1 MPFVIYERLMLRKPF
16 FHIRISATITSKL
29 LSIERPTMT
38 DSQPINPD
46 VNITDTT
53 NNNTDKNFNNSTD
66 KNLNNDINKNDDVLD
81 YLSVDDYDY
90 ELPDSLI
97 ARYPLAQRSASKLL
111 YVAKNNQKNT
121 DSQILDKQFSE
132 LPDLLNT
139 GDLIV
144 FNDTKVMKARLF
156 GQKDTGGKI
165 EVLIERLVE
174 LSDLDGATL
183 HLQTTDGATVSQEHI
198 ALCHVKASKAPKL
211 GQRLQIA
218 DGHMQ
223 AVMIG
228 RQDNLFILAFEA
240 SILPD
245 LERYGELP
253 IPPYFE
259 RHADATDNTRY
270 QTVFHDPAKLAS
282 VAAPTAS
289 LHFDELVLD
298 KLAAKGINTAFVTLH
313 VGAGTFAP
321 VKTDNLLNHTMHSEY
336 AHLPQTTAD
345 LINQT
350 HANGKQVIAI
360 GTTVTRVLETAYQ
373 KTAVNGQAL
382 SSWAGDTDIFIYPG
396 FKFGVIDKLFTNFHL
411 PKSTLL
417 MLVSAF
423 AGKAAI
429 EQAYQH
435 AINTEYRFFSY
446 GDAMLLDKKIQLQE

>member
-1 MPFVIYERLMLRKPF
+1 
-16 FHIRISATITSKL
+16 
-29 LSIERPTMT
+29 MT
-38 DSQPINPD
+38 DSQP
-46 VNITDTT
+46 VNLVTTCTDTA
-53 NNNTDKNFNNSTD
+53 D
-66 KNLNNDINKNDDVLD
+66 KNLDKSSVKNTNKMLD
-81 YLSVDDYDY
+81 KNAETLEYLSVDDYDY

-111 YVAKNNQKNT
+111 YLATNQQKDS
-121 DSQILDKQFSE
+121 DSQIIDKQFSE
-132 LPDLLNT
+132 LPDLLNA

-165 EVLIERLVE
+165 EVLIERLVNI
-174 LSDLDGATL
+174 SDLDSTV
-183 HLQTTDGATVSQEHI
+183 LQLETTDGKSIDQEHI

-211 GQRLQIA
+211 GQRLEIA

-223 AVMIG
+223 AVVIG
-228 RQDNLFILAFEA
+228 RQENLFILAFEA
-240 SILPD
+240 PILPD

-289 LHFDELVLD
+289 LHFDKFVLD
-298 KLAAKGINTAFVTLH
+298 KLAAKGIHTAFVTLH

-336 AHLPQTTAD
+336 AHLPQVTAD

-396 FKFGVIDKLFTNFHL
+396 FRFGVIDKLLTNFHL

-423 AGKAAI
+423 AGKAPI

-435 AINTEYRFFSY
+435 AINNYYRFFSY
-446 GDAMLLDKKIQLQE
+446 GDTMLLDKKIKA

>member
-1 MPFVIYERLMLRKPF
+1 
-16 FHIRISATITSKL
+16 
-29 LSIERPTMT
+29 MT
-38 DSQPINPD
+38 APQLQNLDNPS
-46 VNITDTT
+46 NITT
-53 NNNTDKNFNNSTD
+53 SQ
-66 KNLNNDINKNDDVLD
+66 NDDVLE

-90 ELPDSLI
+90 ELPDQLI

-111 YVAKNNQKNT
+111 YVPANNNKDNV
-121 DSQILDKQFSE
+121 SQIEDKLFSE
-132 LPDLLNT
+132 LPELLNA

-165 EVLIERLVE
+165 EILIERLVS
-174 LSDLDGATL
+174 LSDLNS
-183 HLQTTDGATVSQEHI
+183 TDLEAVTSNPETIDMTIIAEKHI
-198 ALCHVKASKAPKL
+198 ALCHIKASKALKL
-211 GQRLQIA
+211 GQGLMLA
-218 DGHMQ
+218 DGHMNGM
-223 AVMIG
+223 MIG
-228 RQDNLFILAFEA
+228 RQENLFIVAFDA
-240 SILPD
+240 PILPN

-289 LHFDELVLD
+289 LHFDELVLE
-298 KLAAKGINTAFVTLH
+298 KLAAKGIQTAFVTLH

-336 AHLPQTTAD
+336 AHLPQATAE

-360 GTTVTRVLETAYQ
+360 GTTVTRVLESAYQ
-373 KTAVNGQAL
+373 QTAVDGQAL
-382 SSWAGDTDIFIYPG
+382 AGWSGDTDIFIYPG
-396 FKFGVIDKLFTNFHL
+396 FKFGVVDKLLTNFHL

-423 AGKAAI
+423 ATKKSI

-435 AINTEYRFFSY
+435 AIKSQYRFFSY
-446 GDAMLLDKKIQLQE
+446 GDAMLLDRQVD

>member
-1 MPFVIYERLMLRKPF
+1 
-16 FHIRISATITSKL
+16 
-29 LSIERPTMT
+29 MT
-38 DSQPINPD
+38 DSQP
-46 VNITDTT
+46 VNLDTTCTDTA
-53 NNNTDKNFNNSTD
+53 D
-66 KNLNNDINKNDDVLD
+66 KNLDKSSVKNTNKMLD
-81 YLSVDDYDY
+81 KNAETLEYLSVDDYDY

-111 YVAKNNQKNT
+111 YLATNQQKDS
-121 DSQILDKQFSE
+121 DSQIIDKQFSE
-132 LPDLLNT
+132 LPDLLNA

-165 EVLIERLVE
+165 EVLIERLVNI
-174 LSDLDGATL
+174 SDLDSTV
-183 HLQTTDGATVSQEHI
+183 LQLETTDGKSIDQEHI

-211 GQRLQIA
+211 GQRLEIA

-223 AVMIG
+223 AVVIG
-228 RQDNLFILAFEA
+228 RQENLFILAFEA
-240 SILPD
+240 LILPD

-289 LHFDELVLD
+289 LHFDKFVLD
-298 KLAAKGINTAFVTLH
+298 KLAAKGIHTAFVTLH

-336 AHLPQTTAD
+336 AHLPQVTAD

-396 FKFGVIDKLFTNFHL
+396 FRFGVIDKLLTNFHL

-429 EQAYQH
+429 EQAYQY
-435 AINTEYRFFSY
+435 AIDNQYRFFSY
-446 GDAMLLDKKIQLQE
+446 GDTMLLDKKIKA

>member
-1 MPFVIYERLMLRKPF
+1 
-16 FHIRISATITSKL
+16 
-29 LSIERPTMT
+29 MT
-38 DSQPINPD
+38 DSQPQNLD
-46 VNITDTT
+46 SHSLDTA
-53 NNNTDKNFNNSTD
+53 NQ
-66 KNLNNDINKNDDVLD
+66 NDDVLG

-90 ELPDSLI
+90 ELPDQLI

-111 YVAKNNQKNT
+111 YVTANNDNKNT
-121 DSQILDKQFSE
+121 VSQIEDKLFSE
-132 LPDLLNT
+132 LPELLNT

-144 FNDTKVMKARLF
+144 LNDTKVMKARLF

-165 EVLIERLVE
+165 EVLIERLVTLE
-174 LSDLDGATL
+174 DLNAAPSNLTDIDETL
-183 HLQTTDGATVSQEHI
+183 MTKKHL
-198 ALCHVKASKAPKL
+198 ALCHIKASKALKL
-211 GQRLQIA
+211 GQAFVLA
-218 DGHMQ
+218 DGQMNG
-223 AVMIG
+223 VMIG
-228 RQDNLFILAFEA
+228 RQENLFIVAFDA
-240 SILPD
+240 PILPD

-270 QTVFHDPAKLAS
+270 QTIFHDPAKLAS

-289 LHFDELVLD
+289 LHFDELVLE
-298 KLAAKGINTAFVTLH
+298 KLAAKGIQTAFVTLH

-336 AHLPQTTAD
+336 AHLPQATAD

-360 GTTVTRVLETAYQ
+360 GTTVTRVLESAYQ
-373 KTAVNGQAL
+373 QTAVNGQAL
-382 SSWAGDTDIFIYPG
+382 SGWSGDTDIFIYPG
-396 FKFGVIDKLFTNFHL
+396 FKFGVVDKLLTNFHL

-423 AGKAAI
+423 STKKAI

-435 AINTEYRFFSY
+435 AIKSEYRFFSY
-446 GDAMLLDKKIQLQE
+446 GDAMLLDRQID

>member
-1 MPFVIYERLMLRKPF
+1 
-16 FHIRISATITSKL
+16 
-29 LSIERPTMT
+29 MT
-38 DSQPINPD
+38 DSCTINSDATIP
-46 VNITDTT
+46 TDT
-53 NNNTDKNFNNSTD
+53 
-66 KNLNNDINKNDDVLD
+66 NKHNDVLD

-111 YVAKNNQKNT
+111 HLHA
-121 DSQILDKQFSE
+121 DKQNNNSNIEDRLFAE
-132 LPDLLNT
+132 FPDLLNA

-156 GQKDTGGKI
+156 GQKDTGGKV
-165 EVLIERLVE
+165 ETLIERLVA
-174 LSDLDGATL
+174 LADLDITTL
-183 HLQTTDGATVSQEHI
+183 HLESTDNAPVNIEHI

-211 GQRLQIA
+211 GQRLQFA
-218 DGHMQ
+218 DGQMT

-228 RQDNLFILAFEA
+228 RQDNLFILAFDA
-240 SILPD
+240 PILPH
-245 LERYGELP
+245 LELYGELP

-259 RHADATDNTRY
+259 RHADETDNTRY
-270 QTVFHDPAKLAS
+270 QTVFHDPTKLAS

-289 LHFDELVLD
+289 LHFDESVLS

-345 LINQT
+345 MINQT
-350 HANGKQVIAI
+350 HANGHKVIAI

-373 KTAVNGQAL
+373 KTAIDGQVL
-382 SSWAGDTDIFIYPG
+382 SSWSGDTDIFIYPG
-396 FKFGVIDKLFTNFHL
+396 FKFGVIDRLLTNFHL

-423 AGKAAI
+423 SGKASI
-429 EQAYQH
+429 ESAYQH
-435 AINTEYRFFSY
+435 AIKEQYRFFSY
-446 GDAMLLDKKIQLQE
+446 GDAMLLDRKYD

>member
-1 MPFVIYERLMLRKPF
+1 
-16 FHIRISATITSKL
+16 
-29 LSIERPTMT
+29 MT
-38 DSQPINPD
+38 DSQP
-46 VNITDTT
+46 VNLVTTCTDTA
-53 NNNTDKNFNNSTD
+53 D
-66 KNLNNDINKNDDVLD
+66 KNLDKSSVKNTNKMLD
-81 YLSVDDYDY
+81 KNAETLEYLSVDDYDY

-111 YVAKNNQKNT
+111 YLATNQQKDS
-121 DSQILDKQFSE
+121 DSQIIDKQFSE
-132 LPDLLNT
+132 LPDLLNA

-165 EVLIERLVE
+165 EVLIERLVNI
-174 LSDLDGATL
+174 SDLDSTV
-183 HLQTTDGATVSQEHI
+183 LQLETTDGKSIDQEHI
-198 ALCHVKASKAPKL
+198 ALCHVKASIAPKL
-211 GQRLQIA
+211 GQRLEIA

-223 AVMIG
+223 AVVIG
-228 RQDNLFILAFEA
+228 RQENLFILAFEA
-240 SILPD
+240 LILPD

-289 LHFDELVLD
+289 LHFDKFVLD
-298 KLAAKGINTAFVTLH
+298 KLAAKGIHTAFVTLH

-336 AHLPQTTAD
+336 AHLPQITAD

-396 FKFGVIDKLFTNFHL
+396 FRFGVIDKLLTNFHL

-423 AGKAAI
+423 AGKAPI

-435 AINTEYRFFSY
+435 AINNYYRFFSY
-446 GDAMLLDKKIQLQE
+446 GDAMLLDKKIKA

>member
-1 MPFVIYERLMLRKPF
+1 
-16 FHIRISATITSKL
+16 
-29 LSIERPTMT
+29 MT
-38 DSQPINPD
+38 DSEPQ
-46 VNITDTT
+46 TL
-53 NNNTDKNFNNSTD
+53 NNNSEITTSH
-66 KNLNNDINKNDDVLD
+66 NDDILE

-90 ELPDSLI
+90 ELPDQLI

-111 YVAKNNQKNT
+111 YLPANNVNRQVE
-121 DSQILDKQFSE
+121 DKLFSE
-132 LPDLLNT
+132 LPELLNA

-174 LSDLDGATL
+174 LSDLDGAAL

-198 ALCHVKASKAPKL
+198 ALCHVKASKALKL
-211 GQRLQIA
+211 GQGLVLA
-218 DGHMQ
+218 DGHMTG
-223 AVMIG
+223 VMIG
-228 RQDNLFILAFEA
+228 RQENLFILAFDTP
-240 SILPD
+240 ILPD

-289 LHFDELVLD
+289 LHFDDIVLE
-298 KLAAKGINTAFVTLH
+298 KLAAKGIQTAFVTLH

-321 VKTDNLLNHTMHSEY
+321 VKTENLLNHTMHSEY
-336 AHLPQTTAD
+336 AHLPQATAD

-373 KTAVNGQAL
+373 QTAVDGQPL
-382 SSWAGDTDIFIYPG
+382 SGWAGDTEIFIYPG
-396 FKFGVIDKLFTNFHL
+396 FEFGVVDKLLTNFHL

-423 AGKAAI
+423 ATKKSI
-429 EQAYQH
+429 EEAYQH
-435 AINTEYRFFSY
+435 AIESEYRFFSY
-446 GDAMLLDKKIQLQE
+446 GDAMLLDKKVD

>member
-1 MPFVIYERLMLRKPF
+1 
-16 FHIRISATITSKL
+16 
-29 LSIERPTMT
+29 MT
-38 DSQPINPD
+38 DSQP
-46 VNITDTT
+46 VNLDTTCTDTA
-53 NNNTDKNFNNSTD
+53 D
-66 KNLNNDINKNDDVLD
+66 KNLDKSSVKNTNKMLD
-81 YLSVDDYDY
+81 KNAETLEYLSVDDYDY

-111 YVAKNNQKNT
+111 YLATNQQKDS
-121 DSQILDKQFSE
+121 DSQIIDKQFSE
-132 LPDLLNT
+132 LPDLLNA

-165 EVLIERLVE
+165 EVLIERLVNI
-174 LSDLDGATL
+174 SDLDSTV
-183 HLQTTDGATVSQEHI
+183 LQLETTDGKSIDQEHI

-211 GQRLQIA
+211 GQRLEIA

-223 AVMIG
+223 AVVIG
-228 RQDNLFILAFEA
+228 RQENLFILAFEA
-240 SILPD
+240 LILPD

-289 LHFDELVLD
+289 LHFDKFVLD
-298 KLAAKGINTAFVTLH
+298 KLAAKGIHTAFVTLH

-336 AHLPQTTAD
+336 AHLPQVTAD

-396 FKFGVIDKLFTNFHL
+396 FRFGVIDKLLTNFHL

-423 AGKAAI
+423 AGKAPI

-435 AINTEYRFFSY
+435 AINNQYRFFSY
-446 GDAMLLDKKIQLQE
+446 GDAMLLDKKIKA

>member
-1 MPFVIYERLMLRKPF
+1 
-16 FHIRISATITSKL
+16 
-29 LSIERPTMT
+29 MT
-38 DSQPINPD
+38 DSQP
-46 VNITDTT
+46 VNLDTTCTDTA
-53 NNNTDKNFNNSTD
+53 D
-66 KNLNNDINKNDDVLD
+66 KNLDKSSVKNTNKMLD
-81 YLSVDDYDY
+81 KNAETLEYLSVDDYDY

-111 YVAKNNQKNT
+111 YLATNQQKDS
-121 DSQILDKQFSE
+121 DSQIIDKQFSE
-132 LPDLLNT
+132 LPDLLNA

-165 EVLIERLVE
+165 EVLIERLVNI
-174 LSDLDGATL
+174 SDLDSTV
-183 HLQTTDGATVSQEHI
+183 LQLETTDGKSIDQEHI

-211 GQRLQIA
+211 GQRLEIA

-223 AVMIG
+223 AVVIG
-228 RQDNLFILAFEA
+228 RQENLFILAFEA
-240 SILPD
+240 PILPD

-253 IPPYFE
+253 IPPYFD

-289 LHFDELVLD
+289 LHFDKFVLD
-298 KLAAKGINTAFVTLH
+298 KLAAKGIHTAFVTLH

-336 AHLPQTTAD
+336 AHLPQVTAD

-396 FKFGVIDKLFTNFHL
+396 FRFGVIDKLLTNFHL

-423 AGKAAI
+423 AGKAPI

-435 AINTEYRFFSY
+435 AIDNQYRFFSY
-446 GDAMLLDKKIQLQE
+446 GDTMLLDKKIKA